1 MKMQKCVI
9 FVKKNSDEKNT
20 PTKHSAEKAH
30 MEKIRNFWNKITEHF
45 VKKWTPRLYTFW
57 ELLETFY

>member
-30 MEKIRNFWNKITEHF
+30 MEKIRNF
-45 VKKWTPRLYTFW
+45 
-57 ELLETFY
+57 